1 VPNIDS
7 PVPPVNRIDPVV
19 VAHHLQLAFL
29 IKGSEIMTNNITG
42 WDDVN
47 QNDQQNQEVDPYDNY
62 ADVRAGFNRQQA
74 APHQSSSASS
84 LTNFV
89 ENTQINQIDD
99 ELSQMDRQFI
109 QEVNQSTVMGEAQ
122 ARIETANLYQ
132 TILNHQLFA
141 EGSARP
147 EIMAKVEG
155 EMKAFA
161 LERLEIL
168 LGMKNESRQN
178 PVQVELPFSQEEI
191 EMLKTVAGRFL
202 SQKQPSPP
210 TPQIKMVNAVPQQ
223 HIQPQM
229 RPVAVKTQSAVQPK
243 QQVRQP
249 APVQQPRQEAPKPKG
264 KRAARSQA
272 TPASVTG
279 VNLPK
284 PLAMPDQ
291 STIDVIN
298 AQEAAKNSKG
308 GSQLMD
314 NAIKISIAKNANVR
328 EE

>member
-1 VPNIDS
+1 
-7 PVPPVNRIDPVV
+7 
-19 VAHHLQLAFL
+19 
-29 IKGSEIMTNNITG
+29 MTNNITG
-42 WDDVN
+42 WNDVD

-62 ADVRAGFNRQQA
+62 ADVRAGFNRHQA
-74 APHQSSSASS
+74 NPHQASSASS

-89 ENTQINQIDD
+89 ENTQIDQIDA
-99 ELSQMDRQFI
+99 ELYQLDRQFI

-147 EIMAKVEG
+147 EIMVKVES

-178 PVQVELPFSQEEI
+178 PVQVELPFSPDEI

-202 SQKQPSPP
+202 SQKQPAAP
-210 TPQIKMVNAVPQQ
+210 TPQIKMVNSAPQQ
-223 HIQPQM
+223 QIQPQM
-229 RPVAVKTQSAVQPK
+229 RAIPAKPQPVIKPK
-243 QQVRQP
+243 QEVRQP
-249 APVQQPRQEAPKPKG
+249 VPVRQQVQAQQPKQEAPKPRG
-264 KRAARSQA
+264 KRAARAQA
-272 TPASVTG
+272 TPQSVTG

-291 STIDVIN
+291 STIDLIN

-308 GSQLMD
+308 GGQLMD
-314 NAIKISIAKNANVR
+314 TAIKISISKNANVR